1 MKCPKCGQVIQ
12 EGHLYCE
19 KCGMEIQ
26 IVPDFEPDFENSIT
40 ETLSTVAEE
49 IDDKGKKTDIG
60 KESKE
65 VPGKKQEDFFTDTAS
80 GHFLMVRVVSFV
92 CIVVIAVV
100 SSLLFYFNYSVNY
113 QVKRARECA
122 GEADY
127 EAAVKYL
134 DRAIELEHDNA
145 QMVLLQ
151 ANYVYLAG
159 NSDRAETLLLDLIE
173 TSHSLTA
180 EEAEKAY
187 DYLIALYDKQEKY
200 QEINKLLSECQN
212 ETIVTMFQNY
222 MAMEPEFSYVGGS
235 YDEVIPLKLSANTT
249 GKIYYTLDGSTPN
262 KNSRVYT
269 SPIFLESGTYK
280 VSALFI
286 NEYGIESKVV
296 QNWYEINLTVPDP
309 PQVLLYSG
317 KYEVPTLIEAST
329 PLLDAQIY
337 YTTDGSDPNENSL
350 VYTGPVEM
358 PLGRS
363 NFKFIVISDAGVS
376 SEIVSRSY
384 EFKPDTEVTVS
395 DASLAVI
402 KALMARDVI
411 KDLQGNAKAE
421 EGKYNFQYST
431 IVEIEKKYYYV
442 LDEYF
447 TDASGNRKKTGLLYA
462 VEVYTGSPNRLIY
475 DEQGQMG
482 LIPLSD

>member
-200 QEINKLLSECQN
+200 QEINKLL
-212 ETIVTMFQNY
+212 V
-222 MAMEPEFSYVGGS
+222 
-235 YDEVIPLKLSANTT
+235 
-249 GKIYYTLDGSTPN
+249 
-262 KNSRVYT
+262 
-269 SPIFLESGTYK
+269 
-280 VSALFI
+280 
-286 NEYGIESKVV
+286 
-296 QNWYEINLTVPDP
+296 
-309 PQVLLYSG
+309 
-317 KYEVPTLIEAST
+317 
-329 PLLDAQIY
+329 
-337 YTTDGSDPNENSL
+337 
-350 VYTGPVEM
+350 
-358 PLGRS
+358 
-363 NFKFIVISDAGVS
+363 
-376 SEIVSRSY
+376 
-384 EFKPDTEVTVS
+384 
-395 DASLAVI
+395 
-402 KALMARDVI
+402 
-411 KDLQGNAKAE
+411 
-421 EGKYNFQYST
+421 
-431 IVEIEKKYYYV
+431 
-442 LDEYF
+442 
-447 TDASGNRKKTGLLYA
+447 
-462 VEVYTGSPNRLIY
+462 
-475 DEQGQMG
+475 
-482 LIPLSD
+482 